1 MPHKP
6 QKVYV
11 VLGIFLGFRGR
22 AKTFQEITG
31 GFIGY
36 QKGFRDFRGV
46 SGVLIGVLKGQ
57 VKGLQGPFSGSQG
70 ISGGVGRLLSDFS
83 DISRSFRDLIRRS

>member
-22 AKTFQEITG
+22 AKNVSRDNRRFYRVSEGFQ
-31 GFIGY
+31 
-36 QKGFRDFRGV
+36 
-46 SGVLIGVLKGQ
+46 
-57 VKGLQGPFSGSQG
+57 GSQG